1 MKQALIGAQLFSG
14 KEFFDNRALLIDGE
28 NIIDIIN
35 EHNIPNN
42 FETQK
47 LNGGILSPGFIDLQ
61 VNGGGGKLF
70 NNSPDKQSLN
80 TIIEAHQHFGTT
92 SIMPTVI
99 SDSLNVLKR
108 CTTII
113 SEVIE
118 NNKSLLG
125 VHIEGPFFNVKYRG
139 VHQKQ
144 YINTINSDYLN
155 LFESLKDFPV
165 MLTLA
170 PECISTKQ
178 LKHLK
183 SLGFKI
189 LAGHTDASYDQLEE
203 AIKYGLDGF
212 THLFNAMGQISAREP
227 GVVGSALAF
236 DNAAASIIV
245 DLHHVH
251 PSLIQMAY
259 KQKPQGKLFFVSD
272 SMATIHH
279 GEPSFEL
286 YDEVVSESNGRIIN
300 SEGKLAGSSIT
311 QIDAIKNAYQSCNI
325 PLNDA
330 IAMVTRYPAEYL
342 GVANYLGSL
351 KSGYRADLTHFDLDF
366 QVHNVWVAGKQLKQE
381 ALCE

>member
-1 MKQALIGAQLFSG
+1 MKKAITGSKLFSG
-14 KEFFDNRALLIDGE
+14 LEFIERKALLIDDQHIAGIVNE
-28 NIIDIIN
+28 DDI
-35 EHNIPNN
+35 PVA
-42 FETQK
+42 FEVQT
-47 LNGGILSPGFIDLQ
+47 LDGGILSPGFIDLQ

-70 NNSPDKQSLN
+70 NNSPDKDSLN
-80 TIIEAHQHFGTT
+80 TIILAHQYFGTT

-99 SDSLNVLKR
+99 SDSLNILQK
-108 CTTII
+108 CTDTISNEI
-113 SEVIE
+113 K
-118 NNKSLLG
+118 NNHSLLG
-125 VHIEGPFFNVKYRG
+125 IHIEGPFFNVKYRG

-144 YINTINSDYLN
+144 YINTINASYLN
-155 LFESLKDFPV
+155 LFEKLDKFPV

-170 PECISTKQ
+170 PECISIKQ

-227 GVVGSALAF
+227 SVVGSAF
-236 DNAAASIIV
+236 DFDETSASIIV

-251 PSLIQMAY
+251 PSLINLSF
-259 KQKPQGKLFFVSD
+259 KQKPKGKLFFVSD
-272 SMATIHH
+272 SMATINH

-325 PLNDA
+325 PLNEA
-330 IAMVTRYPAEYL
+330 LAMASRYPAEYL

-366 QVHNVWVAGKQLKQE
+366 QVQNVWVAGKQLRQE

>member
-35 EHNIPNN
+35 EYDIPKN
-42 FETQK
+42 FEIQK

-70 NNSPDKQSLN
+70 NNSPDKESLN

-108 CTTII
+108 CTTTI
-113 SEVIE
+113 SEEIE

-155 LFESLKDFPV
+155 LFENLKDFPV

-227 GVVGSALAF
+227 GVVGSALTF
-236 DNAAASIIV
+236 DNATASVIV

-286 YDEVVSESNGRIIN
+286 YDEIVSESKGRIIN

-325 PLNDA
+325 PLDEA
-330 IAMVTRYPAEYL
+330 LAMASRYPAEYL

-366 QVHNVWVAGKQLKQE
+366 QVQNVWVAGKQLKQE

>member
-1 MKQALIGAQLFSG
+1 MKKAITGSKLFSG
-14 KEFFDNRALLIDGE
+14 LEFIERKALLIDDQHIAGIVNE
-28 NIIDIIN
+28 NDI
-35 EHNIPNN
+35 PVA
-42 FETQK
+42 FEVQT
-47 LNGGILSPGFIDLQ
+47 LDGGILSPGFIDLQ

-70 NNSPDKQSLN
+70 NNSPDKDSLN
-80 TIIEAHQHFGTT
+80 TIILAHQYFGTT

-99 SDSLNVLKR
+99 SDSLNILQK
-108 CTTII
+108 CTDTISNEI
-113 SEVIE
+113 K
-118 NNKSLLG
+118 NNHSLLG
-125 VHIEGPFFNVKYRG
+125 IHIEGPFFNVKYRG

-144 YINTINSDYLN
+144 YINTINASYLN
-155 LFESLKDFPV
+155 LFEKLDKFPV

-170 PECISTKQ
+170 PECISIKQ

-227 GVVGSALAF
+227 SVVGSAF
-236 DNAAASIIV
+236 DFDETSASIIV

-251 PSLIQMAY
+251 PSLINLSF
-259 KQKPQGKLFFVSD
+259 KQKPKGKLFFVSD
-272 SMATIHH
+272 SMATINH

-311 QIDAIKNAYQSCNI
+311 QIDAIKNAYQKCNI
-325 PLNDA
+325 PLESA
-330 IAMVTRYPAEYL
+330 ISMATLYPAEYL
-342 GVANYLGSL
+342 GVSDYIGQL
-351 KSGYRADLTHFDLDF
+351 KKGFRADLAHFDSDF
-366 QVHNVWVAGKQLKQE
+366 HVHNVWLAGKQIKKD
-381 ALCE
+381 AK

>member
-1 MKQALIGAQLFSG
+1 MKQAITGAKIFLDH
-14 KEFFDNRALLIDGE
+14 KLLDNKALLIDGE
-28 NIIDIIN
+28 NIIGIVAKNDIPD
-35 EHNIPNN
+35 NIKIK
-42 FETQK
+42 Q

-70 NNSPDKQSLN
+70 NNSPDKESLDE
-80 TIIEAHQHFGTT
+80 IIKAHQHFGTT

-99 SDSLNVLKR
+99 SDSLNVLQR
-108 CTTII
+108 CTSTISNEI
-113 SEVIE
+113 N

-144 YINTINSDYLN
+144 YINTINNDYLS
-155 LFESLKDFPV
+155 LFESLEGFPV

-170 PECISTKQ
+170 PECISIKQ

-227 GVVGSALAF
+227 GVVGSALNF
-236 DNAAASIIV
+236 SNTSASIIV

-251 PSLIQMAY
+251 PSLIEMSY
-259 KQKPQGKLFFVSD
+259 KQKPKGKLFFVSD
-272 SMATIHH
+272 SMATINH

-286 YDEVVSESNGRIIN
+286 YDEVVSESNGRLIN

-311 QIDAIKNAYQSCNI
+311 QIDAIKNAYTSCNI
-325 PLNDA
+325 PLSDA
-330 IAMVTRYPAEYL
+330 IAMATSYPAEYL
-342 GVANYLGSL
+342 GVGDYLGSL
-351 KSGYRADLTHFDLDF
+351 KANYRADLAHFDIDF
-366 QVHNVWVAGKQLKQE
+366 NVKNVWVAGKHLKQE
-381 ALCE
+381 AS

>member
-28 NIIDIIN
+28 NIIDVIN
-35 EHNIPNN
+35 EHEIPNN
-42 FETQK
+42 FEIQK

-70 NNSPDKQSLN
+70 NNSPDKESLN
-80 TIIEAHQHFGTT
+80 AIIEAHQHFGTT

-108 CTTII
+108 CATTI
-113 SEVIE
+113 SEEIE
-118 NNKSLLG
+118 SNKSLLG

-155 LFESLKDFPV
+155 LFESLQDFPV

-227 GVVGSALAF
+227 GVVGSALTF
-236 DNAAASIIV
+236 DNATASIIV

-325 PLNDA
+325 PLNEA
-330 IAMVTRYPAEYL
+330 LAMASRYPAEYL

-351 KSGYRADLTHFDLDF
+351 ESGYRADLTHFSLDF
-366 QVHNVWVAGKQLKQE
+366 QVQNVWVAGKQLRQD

>member
-28 NIIDIIN
+28 NIIDVIN
-35 EHNIPNN
+35 EHDIPNN
-42 FETQK
+42 FEIQK

-70 NNSPDKQSLN
+70 NNSPDKESLN
-80 TIIEAHQHFGTT
+80 AIIEAHQHFGTT

-108 CTTII
+108 CATTI
-113 SEVIE
+113 SEEIE
-118 NNKSLLG
+118 SNKSLLG

-155 LFESLKDFPV
+155 LFESLQDFPV

-227 GVVGSALAF
+227 GVVGSALTF
-236 DNAAASIIV
+236 DNVTASIIV

-272 SMATIHH
+272 SMAPIHH

-325 PLNDA
+325 PLNEA
-330 IAMVTRYPAEYL
+330 LAMASRYPAEYL

-351 KSGYRADLTHFDLDF
+351 KSGYRADLTHFSLDF
-366 QVHNVWVAGKQLKQE
+366 QVQNVWVAGKQLRQD

>member
-28 NIIDIIN
+28 NIIDVIN
-35 EHNIPNN
+35 EHDIPNN
-42 FETQK
+42 FEIQK

-70 NNSPDKQSLN
+70 NNSPDKESLN
-80 TIIEAHQHFGTT
+80 AIIEAHQHFGTT

-108 CTTII
+108 CATTI
-113 SEVIE
+113 SEEIE
-118 NNKSLLG
+118 SNKSLLG

-155 LFESLKDFPV
+155 LFKSLQDFPV

-178 LKHLK
+178 LQHLK

-227 GVVGSALAF
+227 GVVGSALTF
-236 DNAAASIIV
+236 DNTTASIIV

-259 KQKPQGKLFFVSD
+259 KQKPQGKLFFVSG

-325 PLNDA
+325 PLNEA
-330 IAMVTRYPAEYL
+330 LAMASRYPAEYL

-351 KSGYRADLTHFDLDF
+351 ESGYRADLTHFSLDF
-366 QVHNVWVAGKQLKQE
+366 QVQNVWVAGKQLRQD

>member
-35 EHNIPNN
+35 EYDIPKN
-42 FETQK
+42 FEIQK

-70 NNSPDKQSLN
+70 NNSPDKESLN
-80 TIIEAHQHFGTT
+80 TIIQAHQHFGTT

-99 SDSLNVLKR
+99 SDSLNVLKS
-108 CTTII
+108 CTTTI
-113 SEVIE
+113 SKEIE

-155 LFESLKDFPV
+155 LFENLKDFPV

-227 GVVGSALAF
+227 GVVGSALTF
-236 DNAAASIIV
+236 DNTAASIIV

-259 KQKPQGKLFFVSD
+259 KQKPQGKLFFVSV

-286 YDEVVSESNGRIIN
+286 YDEIVSESKGRIIN

-325 PLNDA
+325 PLNEA
-330 IAMVTRYPAEYL
+330 LAMASRYPAEYL

-366 QVHNVWVAGKQLKQE
+366 QVQNVWIAGKQLKQE

>member
-35 EHNIPNN
+35 EHDVPKN
-42 FETQK
+42 FEIQK

-70 NNSPDKQSLN
+70 NNSPDKESLN

-99 SDSLNVLKR
+99 SDSLNVLKK
-108 CTTII
+108 CTTTI
-113 SEVIE
+113 SEEIE

-155 LFESLKDFPV
+155 LFENLKDFPV

-170 PECISTKQ
+170 PECISNKQ

-227 GVVGSALAF
+227 GVVGSALTF
-236 DNAAASIIV
+236 DNTAASIIV

-286 YDEVVSESNGRIIN
+286 YDEIVSESKGRIIN

-325 PLNDA
+325 PLNEA
-330 IAMVTRYPAEYL
+330 LAMASRYPAEYL

-366 QVHNVWVAGKQLKQE
+366 QVQNVWVAGKQLKQE

>member
-1 MKQALIGAQLFSG
+1 MKHAITGAKIFSDH
-14 KEFFDNRALLIDGE
+14 KLLDNKALLIDGE
-28 NIIDIIN
+28 NIIGIVAKND
-35 EHNIPNN
+35 IPNN
-42 FETQK
+42 IKIQQ

-70 NNSPDKQSLN
+70 NNSPDKESLDE
-80 TIIEAHQHFGTT
+80 IIKAHQHFGTT

-99 SDSLNVLKR
+99 SDSLNVLQR
-108 CTTII
+108 CTSTISNEI
-113 SEVIE
+113 N

-144 YINTINSDYLN
+144 YINTINNDYLN
-155 LFESLKDFPV
+155 LFENLQGHPV

-170 PECISTKQ
+170 PECISIKQ

-227 GVVGSALAF
+227 GVVGSALNF
-236 DNAAASIIV
+236 NNTAASIIV

-251 PSLIQMAY
+251 PSLIEMSY
-259 KQKPQGKLFFVSD
+259 KQKPKGKLFFVSD
-272 SMATIHH
+272 SMATINH

-286 YDEVVSESNGRIIN
+286 YDEIVSESNGRLIN

-311 QIDAIKNAYQSCNI
+311 QIDAIKNAYTSCNI
-325 PLNDA
+325 PLSDA
-330 IAMVTRYPAEYL
+330 ISMATSYPAEYL
-342 GVANYLGSL
+342 GVDDYLGSL
-351 KSGYRADLTHFDLDF
+351 KANYRADLAHFDIDF
-366 QVHNVWVAGKQLKQE
+366 NVKNVWVAGKHLKQE
-381 ALCE
+381 AS

>member
-80 TIIEAHQHFGTT
+80 AIIEAHQHFGTT

-108 CTTII
+108 CATTI

-227 GVVGSALAF
+227 GVVGSALTF

>member
-108 CTTII
+108 CTTTI

-165 MLTLA
+165 ILTLA

-227 GVVGSALAF
+227 GVVGSALTF

-381 ALCE
+381 TLCE